1 MAKSTVAQLLVLLL
15 LAIFITSEARILR
28 ERYFSTQKNINNELL
43 LCHLGFDPSKFKLVI
58 GNYQRL
64 SLTANSD
71 RVAPGG
77 PDPQHH
83 SLPPAFN

>member
-1 MAKSTVAQLLVLLL
+1 MAKSNVAQLLVLLL

-28 ERYFSTQKNINNELL
+28 ERHFTTQKNINNELL
-43 LCHLGFDPSKFKLVI
+43 LHHRGFDPSKFKLGI

-64 SLTANSD
+64 SFAANSD

-77 PDPQHH
+77 PDPEHH